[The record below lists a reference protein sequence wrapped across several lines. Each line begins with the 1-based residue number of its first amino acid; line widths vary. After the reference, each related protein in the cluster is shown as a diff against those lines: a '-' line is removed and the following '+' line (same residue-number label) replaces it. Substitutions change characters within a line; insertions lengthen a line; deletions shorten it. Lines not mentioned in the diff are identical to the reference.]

1 MEVRDAIY
9 GMRAIR
15 DFTDQP
21 VDREAVFKLIN
32 AASRAPSAVNMQ
44 PWAFV
49 VIQDKNLLQRYS
61 DRAKVLFDQT
71 LDRNSG
77 LLAFGSISADPN
89 FNIFYNAG
97 TLIVI
102 CAKPVGLH
110 PEWDCC
116 LAAQN
121 LMLEACELGLGTC
134 PIGFAW
140 PLLNEFA
147 VRQELNIASG
157 YVPVLPIIV
166 GYPTHATRLTPRNR
180 PEILCWK

>member
-1 MEVRDAIY
+1 MLTVE
-9 GMRAIR
+9 
-15 DFTDQP
+15 
-21 VDREAVFKLIN
+21 
-32 AASRAPSAVNMQ
+32 
-44 PWAFV
+44 
-49 VIQDKNLLQRYS
+49 
-61 DRAKVLFDQT
+61 
-71 LDRNSG
+71 
-77 LLAFGSISADPN
+77 SISADPN
-89 FNIFYNAG
+89 FNIFYNTG

-140 PLLNEFA
+140 PLLNEPD
-147 VRQELNIASG
+147 VRPELNITDG